1 MSYIVWGGCRPWQLP
16 KYKGECINMLKVI
29 AACGSGMGSSQII
42 KMKLE
47 KVFKKLGYQAEIYH
61 TNVGDAKSQA
71 NNYDVVFCS
80 ESLVG
85 TFNGSKATVIGLKNL
100 LSEAEMTEKI
110 EAANLPK

>member
-1 MSYIVWGGCRPWQLP
+1 MA
-16 KYKGECINMLKVI
+16 KLKVI

-47 KVFKKLGYQAEIYH
+47 KVFKKLGLEAEIYH

-85 TFNGSKATVIGLKNL
+85 TFTGTKAKVIGLKNL
-100 LSEAEMTEKI
+100 LAEKEMEEKI
-110 EAANLPK
+110 QANIVNA

>member
-1 MSYIVWGGCRPWQLP
+1 MA
-16 KYKGECINMLKVI
+16 KLKVI

-47 KVFKKLGYQAEIYH
+47 KVFKKLGLEAEIYH

-85 TFNGSKATVIGLKNL
+85 TFTGTKAKVIGLKNL
-100 LSEAEMTEKI
+100 LAEKEMEEKI
-110 EAANLPK
+110 QANIVDA

>member
-1 MSYIVWGGCRPWQLP
+1 MA
-16 KYKGECINMLKVI
+16 KLKVI

-47 KVFKKLGYQAEIYH
+47 KVFKKLGLEADIYH

-85 TFNGSKATVIGLKNL
+85 TFTGTKAKVIGLKNL
-100 LSEAEMTEKI
+100 LAEKEMEEKI
-110 EAANLPK
+110 KANIVDA

>member
-1 MSYIVWGGCRPWQLP
+1 MA
-16 KYKGECINMLKVI
+16 KLKVI

-47 KVFKKLGYQAEIYH
+47 KAFKKLNVDAEIYH

-85 TFNGSKATVIGLKNL
+85 TFNGVKATVIGLKNL
-100 LSEAEMTEKI
+100 LSEKEMAEKI
-110 EAANLPK
+110 QEKIIDKK

>member
-1 MSYIVWGGCRPWQLP
+1 MAKLR
-16 KYKGECINMLKVI
+16 VI

-47 KVFKKLGYQAEIYH
+47 KVFKKLGLEAEIYH

-85 TFNGSKATVIGLKNL
+85 TFTGTKAKVIGLKNL
-100 LSEAEMTEKI
+100 LAEKEMEEKI
-110 EAANLPK
+110 KANIVDA

>member
-1 MSYIVWGGCRPWQLP
+1 MA
-16 KYKGECINMLKVI
+16 KLKVI

-47 KVFKKLGYQAEIYH
+47 KAFKKLGIEADIYH

-85 TFNGSKATVIGLKNL
+85 TFTDAKATVIGLKNL
-100 LSEAEMTEKI
+100 LSEKEMTEKI
-110 EAANLPK
+110 QEKIIDKK

>member
-1 MSYIVWGGCRPWQLP
+1 MA
-16 KYKGECINMLKVI
+16 KLKVI

-47 KVFKKLGYQAEIYH
+47 KAFKKLGVDADIYH

-80 ESLVG
+80 ASLVG
-85 TFNGSKATVIGLKNL
+85 TFTGVKATVIGLKNL
-100 LSEAEMTEKI
+100 LSEKEMTEQIQEKI
-110 EAANLPK
+110 LNKK

>member
-1 MSYIVWGGCRPWQLP
+1 MA
-16 KYKGECINMLKVI
+16 KLKVI

-47 KVFKKLGYQAEIYH
+47 KVFKKLGLDAGIYH

-85 TFNGSKATVIGLKNL
+85 TFTGTKATVIGLKNL
-100 LSEAEMTEKI
+100 LAEKEMEEKI
-110 EAANLPK
+110 QANIVNG

>member
-1 MSYIVWGGCRPWQLP
+1 MA
-16 KYKGECINMLKVI
+16 KLKVI
-29 AACGSGMGSSQII
+29 AACGSGMGSSQMI

-47 KVFKKLGYQAEIYH
+47 KSFKKLNIDAEIYH

-85 TFNGSKATVIGLKNL
+85 NFNGVKATVIGLKNL
-100 LSEAEMTEKI
+100 LSEKEMVEKI
-110 EAANLPK
+110 EAAGLTSN

>member
-1 MSYIVWGGCRPWQLP
+1 MA
-16 KYKGECINMLKVI
+16 KLKVI

-47 KVFKKLGYQAEIYH
+47 KVFKKLGLDAEIYH
-61 TNVGDAKSQA
+61 TNVGDVKSQA

-85 TFNGSKATVIGLKNL
+85 TFTGTKATVIGLKNL
-100 LSEAEMTEKI
+100 LAEKEMEEKI
-110 EAANLPK
+110 QANIVNG